1 MADLGAELG
10 GNLIDSLVEVL
21 KSLGEKGLDVG
32 KSFANGIIRFINANV
47 INKINDLLEFEIGLP
62 FGKKFTVNPPDLPPI
77 PELAS
82 GGITVGPTLA
92 LIGESGPEAV
102 IPLSR
107 ANEFGLGGGSGIN
120 ITVNAGL
127 GADGKNIG
135 ELIVREIN
143 KFARSGGTRLDSRI
157 L

>member
-1 MADLGAELG
+1 MGGDLITA
-10 GNLIDSLVEVL
+10 LVDAL
-21 KSLGEKGLDVG
+21 KGLGSKGLEVG
-32 KSFANGIIRFINANV
+32 KAFANGIIRFINRNV
-47 INKINDLLEFEIGLP
+47 IDKINDLLEFKISA
-62 FGKKFTVNPPDLPPI
+62 FGASLTINPPDIQPI
-77 PELAS
+77 PEIAS
-82 GGITVGPTLA
+82 GGITTGPTLA
-92 LIGESGPEAV
+92 LIGESGREAV

>member
-1 MADLGAELG
+1 
-10 GNLIDSLVEVL
+10 
-21 KSLGEKGLDVG
+21 
-32 KSFANGIIRFINANV
+32 
-47 INKINDLLEFEIGLP
+47 
-62 FGKKFTVNPPDLPPI
+62 
-77 PELAS
+77 
-82 GGITVGPTLA
+82 
-92 LIGESGPEAV
+92 V